1 MDKLC
6 SYVSSLLRDY
16 GYAVVPGV
24 GGFVANECPPRV
36 DHFTGKVAVPVVE
49 VTFNKDMTV
58 NDGLLMQK
66 YMTEAH
72 LSYAAAKKVVERDA
86 ARLMQ
91 RLDAGEQIVIDGVGT
106 LSKDLRG
113 ERRFTAAP
121 PAASLAVWGLGEVAM
136 PLLADLKKRAAA
148 EEKAAHRQ
156 ETLAM
161 RKKTLWNYVQYAAAC
176 IAAIIVYLSFSE
188 PIDNYGLNRY
198 DNYASIVPANVI
210 MAATEQPAAVEVI
223 AETPAPAT
231 PAVLPE
237 QSQVKEVPAP
247 APAEVRSVE
256 GSYCIIVASL
266 AKGTDASS
274 TIEMFVKQGFTK
286 TFAIEGAGRTRISVA
301 AFDTMDE
308 AVDALREI
316 AATASCK
323 DAWILK
329 R

>member
-49 VTFNKDMTV
+49 VTFNKDMIV

-136 PLLADLKKRAAA
+136 PLLADLKKQAAA

-156 ETLAM
+156 ETIAM
-161 RKKTLWNYVQYAAAC
+161 RKKTLWDYVQYAAAC

-198 DNYASIVPANVI
+198 DNYASIVPANI
-210 MAATEQPAAVEVI
+210 LMAVTEQPVAVEVI
-223 AETPAPAT
+223 AEPTAPVAAT
-231 PAVLPE
+231 AKPDV
-237 QSQVKEVPAP
+237 
-247 APAEVRSVE
+247 VE
-256 GSYCIIVASL
+256 SNEEKTQRAAISPSSTGRYCIIVASL
-266 AKGTDASS
+266 VRGTDASS
-274 TIEMFVKQGFTK
+274 TVEAFVKQGFTD
-286 TFAIEGAGRTRISVA
+286 TFAIEGAERTRISVA

-308 AVDALREI
+308 AVAALREI
-316 AATASCK
+316 TATTSCK